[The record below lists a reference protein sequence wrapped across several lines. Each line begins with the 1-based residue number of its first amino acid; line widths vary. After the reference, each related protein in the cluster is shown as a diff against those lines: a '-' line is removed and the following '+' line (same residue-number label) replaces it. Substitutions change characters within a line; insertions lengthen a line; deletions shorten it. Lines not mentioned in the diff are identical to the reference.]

1 MITLHRAAPAA
12 RPLVLLG
19 AQARRMLLGSLA
31 LVRLVVVMAL
41 MMLALSLL
49 GLLSQARRVR
59 R

>member
-1 MITLHRAAPAA
+1 MITLRRIAPAA
-12 RPLVLLG
+12 RPRGLLR
-19 AQARRMLLGSLA
+19 AQARRVLLGTLA